1 MKVKE
6 NLFELDEAY
15 KRGYAEGVYELRGKL
30 MMQVNDLL
38 IEQKK
43 IQTYCKDDD
52 IYYDEARHE
61 GYIECLKM
69 FQKQL
74 KGDEHE

>member
-30 MMQVNDLL
+30 MMQVNDILECERESYANGGETDKNL
-38 IEQKK
+38 Q
-43 IQTYCKDDD
+43 
-52 IYYDEARHE
+52 
-61 GYIECLKM
+61 GWIECLEM
-69 FQKQL
+69 FQNQL

>member
-1 MKVKE
+1 VKVKE

-30 MMQVNDLL
+30 MMQVNDIL
-38 IEQKK
+38 ECERESYANGGETDKNVQ
-43 IQTYCKDDD
+43 
-52 IYYDEARHE
+52 
-61 GYIECLKM
+61 GWIECLEM
-69 FQKQL
+69 FQNQL

>member
-30 MMQVNDLL
+30 MMEVNDIL
-38 IEQKK
+38 ECERESYANGGETDKNVQ
-43 IQTYCKDDD
+43 
-52 IYYDEARHE
+52 
-61 GYIECLKM
+61 GWIECLEM
-69 FQKQL
+69 IQHQL
-74 KGDEHE
+74 KEEL

>member
-30 MMQVNDLL
+30 LAEIEELL
-38 IEQKK
+38 E
-43 IQTYCKDDD
+43 YHEFNLPEYADDKNLQ
-52 IYYDEARHE
+52 
-61 GYIECLKM
+61 GWIECLQM
-69 FQKQL
+69 FQHQL